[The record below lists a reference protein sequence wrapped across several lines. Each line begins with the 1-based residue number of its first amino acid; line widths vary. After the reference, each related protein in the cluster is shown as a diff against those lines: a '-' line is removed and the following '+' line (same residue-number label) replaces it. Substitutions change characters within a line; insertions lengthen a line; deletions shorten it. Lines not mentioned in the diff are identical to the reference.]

1 MWEKHKYYLIGKNIC
16 NLIFIIGRRRR
27 VIVQVFIFWP
37 TLLYS
42 GASGLRVCSI
52 IHAQLS
58 ELWTMDRYRAFVR
71 FFRRCARGHC
81 PVHDPV
87 WAELWPWV
95 HGDSVT
101 ARGWNPHC
109 SITMPTGDT
118 TCLSWHDVFDFT
130 HTCCTWWTNISHLFQ
145 RLCKPD
151 PCCRVP
157 FGEMFSLPNKPHLF
171 SRLLIV
177 LSWTLTF
184 NRWPEAREVWALHC
198 ANTPESFRT
207 AKCPNVYTYTGAHS
221 CWGAVSLIPLEFPHD
236 SKNQPITDV
245 TRQELH
251 VFTITSYYVLVQRA
265 RSLCEYDVALTRY
278 SFRTRWTH
286 VFEVAEGDELNDVP
300 EDGLSFGWAQDPV
313 VAVQHLHVAE
323 VGVPDPNDDD
333 GHGEVGSL
341 NDGLPRVGH
350 VGDDAVCQD
359 QQDEVLLEDW
369 TWRDPVR
376 PAPVARTI
384 SLNPAGFK
392 RSSGSISNYIHI
404 YVCVCVVRLRFC
416 AVWLKVDEEKPVKKS
431 QRSHYSSLVSDRA
444 GVSKPFL
451 PVSNCTIFK
460 LYSVRSICHKSLVH
474 FIIIRFLFE
483 DQTITESVELPASL
497 LKSALLAGSL
507 SLSSVFWC
515 G

>member
-1 MWEKHKYYLIGKNIC
+1 MQFNFYYRATATSHCSGLHFDPLSFTAALQVFGSAA
-16 NLIFIIGRRRR
+16 LFMHSSLSSGLWTVTEPSFVSFAAVLG
-27 VIVQVFIFWP
+27 VIVLFMTQFGPSFGRGFMETQWLQGDETLIAPSPCQQVIQ
-37 TLLYS
+37 
-42 GASGLRVCSI
+42 RVCPD
-52 IHAQLS
+52 
-58 ELWTMDRYRAFVR
+58 M
-71 FFRRCARGHC
+71 
-81 PVHDPV
+81 
-87 WAELWPWV
+87 
-95 HGDSVT
+95 
-101 ARGWNPHC
+101 
-109 SITMPTGDT
+109 
-118 TCLSWHDVFDFT
+118 TCLILPTHAAHDEQT
-130 HTCCTWWTNISHLFQ
+130 SPICSRSLQ

-157 FGEMFSLPNKPHLF
+157 FGEMLSLPNKPHLF

-236 SKNQPITDV
+236 SKNQPVTDV

-323 VGVPDPNDDD
+323 VGVPDTNDDD

-376 PAPVARTI
+376 PAPAARTI

-404 YVCVCVVRLRFC
+404 YVCVCG
-416 AVWLKVDEEKPVKKS
+416 
-431 QRSHYSSLVSDRA
+431 SST
-444 GVSKPFL
+444 FL
-451 PVSNCTIFK
+451 C
-460 LYSVRSICHKSLVH
+460 SV
-474 FIIIRFLFE
+474 
-483 DQTITESVELPASL
+483 A
-497 LKSALLAGSL
+497 
-507 SLSSVFWC
+507 
-515 G
+515 